1 MRGPLDVAAL
11 RAGLG
16 DVVARHESLR
26 TVFAVE
32 DGQVFQ
38 RVLPA
43 GEVAPA
49 VVASRVGAGEVGDR
63 VAAACRYLFDLG
75 AELPVRAEVFSAGG
89 EEHVLVLLAHHI
101 ACDGWSMGPLLRDL
115 SAAYGARCAGDAPA
129 WTALPVQYADYTLWQ
144 RALLGSDDHDASSLL
159 SAQVRYWTEVLDG
172 LPDQLELPYDRP
184 RPAEPTHRGA
194 TVAMDLDAEL
204 HSSLLE
210 LARAHQ
216 VTLFMVL
223 QAALAVVLA
232 RCGAGTDI
240 PIGAPVVGRADEAVN
255 DLVGFFINT
264 LVLRVDVSG
273 DPSFAQLLDRVRDVD
288 LGAYAHQDVPFERL
302 VEVLNPARSAARNPL
317 FQVMLASDDD
327 AGTSS
332 LQLPGVRTQYER
344 VSTGVAKFDLTY
356 SFHQLRTDGGMPG
369 GIQGT
374 IEYALDLF
382 DPPTIEALAGRLTRL
397 LRLVAA
403 APGQPVTGL
412 DILTPRERHQILR
425 ERNDTA
431 HDVPPATLPSL
442 AEAAAARTPHATAVA
457 CEGTELTYEQLNS
470 RANQLAR
477 LLIAHRA
484 GPETYVAV
492 AIPRSADQ
500 IIALLAVLK
509 SGAAYLPIDLAN
521 PPDRIT
527 YMLTHVQP

>member
-1 MRGPLDVAAL
+1 GRELDPAALRAAAALVLPGYMVPATVMVLDRLPLTASGKLDRRALPAPGPGPGPGTTSGTSAPASTTEQILCEMFAQVLGIDRAGVDDSFFELGGHSLLAIRLISRVRAVLGAELSIRAVFEAPTAAMLARSLDAASSGTGDPGRPAIVPLPRPGRVPLSFAQARLWFLYQLEGPSPTYNEPLVLRLRGPLDVAAL

-49 VVASRVGAGEVGDR
+49 VVASRVCAGEGGDR

-288 LGAYAHQDVPFERL
+288 LGAYAHQDVPFELL

-332 LQLPGVRTQYER
+332 L
-344 VSTGVAKFDLTY
+344 
-356 SFHQLRTDGGMPG
+356 
-369 GIQGT
+369 
-374 IEYALDLF
+374 
-382 DPPTIEALAGRLTRL
+382 
-397 LRLVAA
+397 
-403 APGQPVTGL
+403 
-412 DILTPRERHQILR
+412 
-425 ERNDTA
+425 
-431 HDVPPATLPSL
+431 
-442 AEAAAARTPHATAVA
+442 
-457 CEGTELTYEQLNS
+457 
-470 RANQLAR
+470 
-477 LLIAHRA
+477 
-484 GPETYVAV
+484 
-492 AIPRSADQ
+492 
-500 IIALLAVLK
+500 
-509 SGAAYLPIDLAN
+509 
-521 PPDRIT
+521 
-527 YMLTHVQP
+527 